1 MDDLGL
7 RIYCLEQAQMIE
19 GPKALT
25 EDVLECAWTIYEFL
39 KDLAPSNP
47 NAKLDS

>member
-1 MDDLGL
+1 MNDDIHL
-7 RIYCLEQAQMIE
+7 RVYCLEQARQIE

-25 EDVLECAWTIYEFL
+25 EDVLECAWRIYEFL
-39 KDLAPSNP
+39 KDLAPGP